1 MDGRALSRPSTIGD
15 SLASRAASDPHSPA
29 LVCAGLPPLSFGD
42 LDRQVRRL
50 GEHLRQAGLGSGSRI
65 AIALPRGPEA
75 ALLSLAACCVG
86 TVMPINPTLAPNE
99 LAEELRQTRPD
110 ALIVPGWETVPAWVG
125 ASGLGVGLFQVAAAT
140 ASLADVVL
148 TQLAPVPRSDAGSR
162 PTARSVCAIF
172 RTSGTTGI
180 AKRVPVTHDNLLE
193 MARKMGR
200 WLQLGPGDR
209 SACVMPMYYNAGFKA
224 TLVVPLL
231 IGCSVALPKTAGPQD
246 FPAWV
251 MELKPTW
258 LTAAPAFLQSV
269 LDKLRQLPDGEP
281 RHGLRFILSTA
292 SYLPDTLRTAL
303 QARAGVPV
311 MEFYGLC
318 ESGMMTGPRLPPDV
332 AKPGTVGR
340 IPAGELEIRGEDGRP
355 LGPNRVGQ
363 IWLTGPSLMPGYL
376 PSIDEA
382 PAGLVDG
389 WLNTGDL
396 GRVDEDGD
404 LTVVGRTKEII
415 NRGGEKVSPYDV
427 EKELLRHP
435 AVREAAAFGVP
446 HPRLGESVAA
456 AVVLHDGAE
465 TTPSALIEY
474 LHDRL
479 APFQMPRQVQVL
491 DELPRG
497 NTGKISRPRLAE
509 AFAGHERSGPT
520 PDEPLQILIAEIWQR
535 LLKRD
540 DIGVDEDFFDAGGD
554 SLQAN
559 EMLLELEEQ
568 THQPIA
574 PEQIK
579 AELTIRNLVE
589 ALVTPVARSGQLVTK
604 ARDGVGQPLF
614 VCHGDYDGWG
624 FYARRLADR
633 LEHRGPV
640 YLLHPNYDA
649 ANGLDTMQA
658 MASRYV
664 PELLALQP
672 EGAFQLVGYCH
683 GGLTAWEV
691 AHQLESAGRTVE
703 SLLIIDTFSI
713 NARRAVRG
721 IARALGMVGNL
732 APAVLGDRVRA
743 RGMPAVWGSTRR
755 LMQKDKSILWRAA
768 KRLYKGKPGSFESLR
783 GSYYLA
789 MANYLPPPLHARVTA
804 VLSDEYAA
812 KVEYAAEAWRGLAP
826 RVDRQQVP
834 GKHNTCITTH
844 VGPLAAVVNRHL
856 AASTGG

>member
-1 MDGRALSRPSTIGD
+1 MDGRAVIMPSTIGD
-15 SLASRAASDPHSPA
+15 CLARRAASDPHSPA
-29 LVCAGLPPLSFGD
+29 LVCTGLSPLSFGD
-42 LDRQVRRL
+42 LDRRVRML
-50 GEHLRQAGLGSGSRI
+50 GEQLRGACLDAGSRI

-75 ALLSLAACCVG
+75 ALLSVAVCCVG
-86 TVMPINPTLAPNE
+86 TVLPINPTLAANE
-99 LAEELRQTRPD
+99 LADELRLTRPD
-110 ALIVPGWETVPAWVG
+110 ALIVPGWEPVPAWVG
-125 ASGLGVGLFQVAAAT
+125 ESGLDLGLFQVSAVAT
-140 ASLADVVL
+140 SLADVGL
-148 TQLAPVPRSDAGSR
+148 TQLAPVPRSTAGSKA
-162 PTARSVCAIF
+162 TAESVCAIF
-172 RTSGTTGI
+172 RTSGTTGV
-180 AKRVPVTHDNLLE
+180 AKRVPVTHGNLVE
-193 MARKMGR
+193 MARKMER
-200 WLQLGPGDR
+200 WLQLGPADR
-209 SACVMPMYYNAGFKA
+209 SACVMPIYYNAGFKA

-231 IGCSVALPKTAGPQD
+231 IGCSVALPRSAGPQD
-246 FPAWV
+246 FPTWV
-251 MELKPTW
+251 MDLKPTW
-258 LTAAPAFLQSV
+258 LTAAPAFLQAL
-269 LDKLRQLPDGEP
+269 LDKLRALPDGEP

-292 SYLPDTLRTAL
+292 SYLPDALRTAM

-318 ESGMMTGPRLPPDV
+318 ESGMMTGPRLPPDA

-340 IPAGELEIRGEDGRP
+340 IPPGELEIRGEDGQP
-355 LGPNRVGQ
+355 LGPGKVGQ

-376 PSIDEA
+376 QAIDGAPS
-382 PAGLVDG
+382 GLVDG

-396 GRVDEDGD
+396 GKVDADGD

-435 AVREAAAFGVP
+435 DVRDAAAFGVP

-456 AVVLHDGAE
+456 AVVLHDGASA
-465 TTPSALIEY
+465 TPSALVEY

-479 APFQMPRQVQVL
+479 APFQMPRQIQVL

-497 NTGKISRPRLAE
+497 NTGKISRPKLAA
-509 AFAGHERSGPT
+509 AFAAQDRSGPA
-520 PDEPLQILIAEIWQR
+520 PDEPLQIQIAEIWQR

-568 THQPIA
+568 TRQAIA
-574 PEQIK
+574 PDQIK

-589 ALVTPVARSGQLVTK
+589 ALVTPVARAGRVITK
-604 ARDGVGQPLF
+604 ARDGEGRPLF

-624 FYARRLADR
+624 FYALRLAER
-633 LEHRGPV
+633 LRHRGSV
-640 YLLHPNYDA
+640 YLLHPNLDPA
-649 ANGLDTMQA
+649 SGTDTMEA
-658 MASRYV
+658 MASRYI

-672 EGAFQLVGYCH
+672 DGAFQLVGYCH

-691 AHQLESAGRTVE
+691 AHQLEAAGRTVE

-713 NARRAVRG
+713 NARGAVRG

-732 APAVLGDRVRA
+732 APGMLGDKVRS
-743 RGMPAVWGSTRR
+743 RGMPTVWGGTRR

-783 GSYYLA
+783 GAYYLA
-789 MANYLPPPLHARVTA
+789 MANYLPPPLKARVTV
-804 VLSDEYAA
+804 VLSEEYAA

-826 RVDRQQVP
+826 RIDREKVP

-844 VGPLAAVVNRHL
+844 VDALAGTLDRHL
-856 AASTGG
+856 AGSSDA